1 MRRWIILAALPQMA
15 ADKPSELA
23 LLSIVRGQFC
33 QRIAECAGLPEHNGA
48 FLVGLFSLLDALID
62 RPLDQALAEVKL
74 APALTDVL
82 LGVGPLSAPL
92 ASVYKL
98 ARSYESGDW
107 DSVQEFAAQLDVPVS
122 TISDAYVDSTRWA
135 NDLLRQIPD

>member
-1 MRRWIILAALPQMA
+1 
-15 ADKPSELA
+15 
-23 LLSIVRGQFC
+23 
-33 QRIAECAGLPEHNGA
+33 
-48 FLVGLFSLLDALID
+48 VGLFSLLDALID